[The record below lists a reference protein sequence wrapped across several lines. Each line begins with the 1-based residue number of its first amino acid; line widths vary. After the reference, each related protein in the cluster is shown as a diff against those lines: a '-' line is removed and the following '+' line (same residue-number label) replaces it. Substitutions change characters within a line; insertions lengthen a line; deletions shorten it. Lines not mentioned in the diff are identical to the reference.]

1 MYVYLSKILPLF
13 VMPVGLVLILLLV
26 ALFFV
31 RRGMKRTATGLLLLA
46 VGLLWLA
53 STPFVAERLY
63 QELESRYPPVP
74 LADVPAGDCIVL
86 LGGSVQ
92 AGLAPRVD
100 IEFNESVDRVYQA
113 AQLHRAGKS
122 PYVVATAGNQPW
134 STLPWDE
141 ADLLRDLLIEWG
153 VPQEAIFLEGSSRN
167 TRENAVYSKHIID
180 SIKCETALLVTSAA
194 HMPRAVAAFR
204 AVGIN
209 VVPVSTDVRVTYNG
223 GLSLLALLPDANALY
238 MTSDAIREWIGQK
251 VYAWQG
257 WGES

>member
-13 VMPVGLVLILLLV
+13 VMPVALVLILLVV

-31 RRGMKRTATGLLLLA
+31 RRGMKRTASGLLLLA

-53 STPFVAERLY
+53 STPFVAGRLY
-63 QELESRYPPVP
+63 HELESRYPPVP

-92 AGLAPRVD
+92 AALAPRVAL
-100 IEFNESVDRVYQA
+100 ELNESVDRVYQA
-113 AQLHRAGKS
+113 ARLYRAGKS
-122 PYVVATAGNQPW
+122 PYMVVTAGNQPW
-134 STLPWDE
+134 STSPWDE
-141 ADLLRDLLIEWG
+141 ADLLRDLLMEWG
-153 VPQEAIFLEGSSRN
+153 VPKDAIFLEGSSRN

-180 SIKCETALLVTSAA
+180 SINCQTALLVTSAA

-204 AVGIN
+204 GVGIS
-209 VVPVSTDVRVTYNG
+209 VVPVSTDVRVTAGG
-223 GLSLLALLPDANALY
+223 GLSAAALLPDAGALD